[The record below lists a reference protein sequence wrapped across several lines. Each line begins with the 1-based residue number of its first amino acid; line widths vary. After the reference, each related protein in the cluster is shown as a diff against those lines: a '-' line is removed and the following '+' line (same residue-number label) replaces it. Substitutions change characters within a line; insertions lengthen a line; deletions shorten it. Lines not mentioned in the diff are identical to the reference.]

1 MKIKHLLI
9 LSLSLIFF
17 SCGKSE
23 LSPSEYIDWNDNP
36 DNGLIKEFTQGST
49 VLTCQYTS
57 PEYVSLKQSNSEN
70 IDQNQVEENI
80 AGISEMQHFKFKFEN
95 TESNN
100 FMRDNYT
107 TAEEFNTKSMYL
119 SYDIRYDLSLV
130 SKGDTSMCVLN
141 HHERTYGNTPYETL
155 LISFPKTNNE
165 TSDLELIF
173 EDRVFGLGRVKFFF
187 SAGDLEYMPKLVF

>member
-1 MKIKHLLI
+1 MGFT
-9 LSLSLIFF
+9 FF
-17 SCGKSE
+17 SCSKSE
-23 LSPSEYIDWNDNP
+23 LNPNEYIEWSDNP
-36 DNGLIKEFTQGST
+36 DNSLIKEYKQGST
-49 VLTCQYTS
+49 VLTCQYTT
-57 PEYVSLKQSNSEN
+57 PEYVSLKQTNSEN
-70 IDQNQVEENI
+70 IDKDLVKENI
-80 AGISEMQHFKFKFEN
+80 AGISEMEHFKFKFEN

-130 SKGDTSMCVLN
+130 ANGDTSMCVLN

-155 LISFPKTNNE
+155 LLSFPKPNNAV
-165 TSDLELIF
+165 SDLELIF

-187 SAGDLEYMPKLVF
+187 SKGDLESIPILVF